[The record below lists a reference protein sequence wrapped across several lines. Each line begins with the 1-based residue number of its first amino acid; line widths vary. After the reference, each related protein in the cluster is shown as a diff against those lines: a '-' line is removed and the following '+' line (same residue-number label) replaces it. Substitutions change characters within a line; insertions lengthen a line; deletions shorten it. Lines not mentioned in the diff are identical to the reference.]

1 MQIRCGVFL
10 TMQTLA
16 GNRLCVLGFGS
27 LFEYVNVVEGRDG
40 QKEADITLLIRSGL
54 LRLADG
60 GDRSSSTFH
69 SFNPKSLN
77 RVPKSFMSV

>member
-16 GNRLCVLGFGS
+16 DNRLCVLGFGS

-40 QKEADITLLIRSGL
+40 WKEAEIILLIHSGL
-54 LRLADG
+54 LSLADAG
-60 GDRSSSTFH
+60 EPSS
-69 SFNPKSLN
+69 
-77 RVPKSFMSV
+77 